1 MGRIINMSDYIKE
14 VNTARRE
21 METNPN
27 AEVDE
32 DLFEEVDED
41 LFEEDED
48 VEILTMGELSDIDEY
63 LRNIEEGC
71 MKLREVLGLDGET
84 FNNWG

>member
-14 VNTARRE
+14 VNTAKRE

-27 AEVDE
+27 A
-32 DLFEEVDED
+32 EVDED

-84 FNNWG
+84 FNNGG

>member
-14 VNTARRE
+14 VNTAKRE

-27 AEVDE
+27 VEIDE
-32 DLFEEVDED
+32 DL
-41 LFEEDED
+41 LEEDED

-63 LRNIEEGC
+63 LRNVEEGC

-84 FNNWG
+84 FNNGY

>member
-1 MGRIINMSDYIKE
+1 MGHIISMSDYIKE
-14 VNTARRE
+14 VNTAKRE

-27 AEVDE
+27 AEIDE
-32 DLFEEVDED
+32 DL
-41 LFEEDED
+41 LEEDED

-84 FNNWG
+84 FNNGY

>member
-14 VNTARRE
+14 VNTAKRE
-21 METNPN
+21 IETNPN
-27 AEVDE
+27 VEVDE
-32 DLFEEVDED
+32 DL
-41 LFEEDED
+41 LEEDED

-84 FNNWG
+84 FNNGY

>member
-1 MGRIINMSDYIKE
+1 MGCIINMSGYIKE
-14 VNTARRE
+14 VNTAKRE
-21 METNPN
+21 METNLN
-27 AEVDE
+27 A
-32 DLFEEVDED
+32 EVDED

-84 FNNWG
+84 FNDRY

>member
-14 VNTARRE
+14 INTAKRE

-27 AEVDE
+27 A
-32 DLFEEVDED
+32 EVDED

-84 FNNWG
+84 FNNGD

>member
-14 VNTARRE
+14 VNTAKRE
-21 METNPN
+21 IETNPN
-27 AEVDE
+27 A
-32 DLFEEVDED
+32 EVDED

-84 FNNWG
+84 FNNGD

>member
-14 VNTARRE
+14 VNTAKRE
-21 METNPN
+21 IETNPN
-27 AEVDE
+27 AEIDE
-32 DLFEEVDED
+32 DL
-41 LFEEDED
+41 LEEDED

-84 FNNWG
+84 FNNGD

>member
-1 MGRIINMSDYIKE
+1 MGRILNMSDYVKE
-14 VNTARRE
+14 VNTAKRE
-21 METNPN
+21 METNTS

-32 DLFEEVDED
+32 DL
-41 LFEEDED
+41 LEEDED

-84 FNNWG
+84 FNNRD

>member
-14 VNTARRE
+14 VNTAKRE

-32 DLFEEVDED
+32 G

-63 LRNIEEGC
+63 LRNIIEARIRWGDIQQ
-71 MKLREVLGLDGET
+71 RVLNT
-84 FNNWG
+84 ST

>member
-14 VNTARRE
+14 VNTVKRE

-27 AEVDE
+27 A
-32 DLFEEVDED
+32 EVDED

-84 FNNWG
+84 FNNGD

>member
-14 VNTARRE
+14 VNTAKKE
-21 METNPN
+21 METNPDV
-27 AEVDE
+27 EVDE
-32 DLFEEVDED
+32 S

-84 FNNWG
+84 FNNGD

>member
-14 VNTARRE
+14 VNTVKRE
-21 METNPN
+21 IETNPN
-27 AEVDE
+27 AEIDE
-32 DLFEEVDED
+32 DL
-41 LFEEDED
+41 LEEDED

-84 FNNWG
+84 FNNGD

>member
-27 AEVDE
+27 A
-32 DLFEEVDED
+32 EVDED

-84 FNNWG
+84 FNNWD

>member
-14 VNTARRE
+14 VNTAKRE
-21 METNPN
+21 IETNPN

-32 DLFEEVDED
+32 DL
-41 LFEEDED
+41 LEEDED

-84 FNNWG
+84 FNNGD

>member
-14 VNTARRE
+14 VNTAKRE

-27 AEVDE
+27 T
-32 DLFEEVDED
+32 EVDED

-84 FNNWG
+84 FNNGD

>member
-14 VNTARRE
+14 VNTAKRE

-32 DLFEEVDED
+32 G

-84 FNNWG
+84 FNNGY

>member
-14 VNTARRE
+14 VNTAKRE
-21 METNPN
+21 MEINPN
-27 AEVDE
+27 VEVDE
-32 DLFEEVDED
+32 DL
-41 LFEEDED
+41 LEEDED

-84 FNNWG
+84 FNNGD

>member
-14 VNTARRE
+14 VNTAKRE
-21 METNPN
+21 METNLN
-27 AEVDE
+27 AEIDE
-32 DLFEEVDED
+32 DL
-41 LFEEDED
+41 LEEDED

-84 FNNWG
+84 FNYWD

>member
-14 VNTARRE
+14 VNTAKRE

-27 AEVDE
+27 V
-32 DLFEEVDED
+32 EVDED

-84 FNNWG
+84 FNNGY

>member
-14 VNTARRE
+14 INTAKRE

-27 AEVDE
+27 V
-32 DLFEEVDED
+32 EVDED

-48 VEILTMGELSDIDEY
+48 VEILIMGELSDIDEY

-84 FNNWG
+84 FNNGD

>member
-14 VNTARRE
+14 INIAKRE
-21 METNPN
+21 METNTN
-27 AEVDE
+27 AEIDE
-32 DLFEEVDED
+32 DL
-41 LFEEDED
+41 LEEDED

-84 FNNWG
+84 FNNGD

>member
-14 VNTARRE
+14 VNTAKME

-27 AEVDE
+27 A
-32 DLFEEVDED
+32 EVDED

-63 LRNIEEGC
+63 LRSIEEGC

-84 FNNWG
+84 FNNGD

>member
-1 MGRIINMSDYIKE
+1 MCRIINMSDYIKE
-14 VNTARRE
+14 VNTAKRE

-27 AEVDE
+27 AEIDE
-32 DLFEEVDED
+32 DL
-41 LFEEDED
+41 LEEDED

-84 FNNWG
+84 FNNGY

>member
-14 VNTARRE
+14 VNTAKRE
-21 METNPN
+21 METNLDVE
-27 AEVDE
+27 AYK
-32 DLFEEVDED
+32 D

-63 LRNIEEGC
+63 LRNVEEGC

-84 FNNWG
+84 FNNGY

>member
-14 VNTARRE
+14 VNTAKRE
-21 METNPN
+21 METNPK
-27 AEVDE
+27 A
-32 DLFEEVDED
+32 EVDED

-84 FNNWG
+84 FNYWD

>member
-14 VNTARRE
+14 VNTAKRE

-27 AEVDE
+27 A
-32 DLFEEVDED
+32 EVDED

-63 LRNIEEGC
+63 LRDIEEGC

-84 FNNWG
+84 FNNGD

>member
-14 VNTARRE
+14 VNTAKRE
-21 METNPN
+21 METNLN
-27 AEVDE
+27 AEIDE
-32 DLFEEVDED
+32 DL
-41 LFEEDED
+41 LEEDED

-84 FNNWG
+84 FNNRY

>member
-14 VNTARRE
+14 VNTAKRE
-21 METNPN
+21 METNLN
-27 AEVDE
+27 AEI
-32 DLFEEVDED
+32 DED

-84 FNNWG
+84 FNNGY

>member
-14 VNTARRE
+14 VNTAKME

-27 AEVDE
+27 AEIDE
-32 DLFEEVDED
+32 DL
-41 LFEEDED
+41 LEEDED

-84 FNNWG
+84 FNNGD

>member
-14 VNTARRE
+14 VNTAKRE
-21 METNPN
+21 METN
-27 AEVDE
+27 ADTEIDE
-32 DLFEEVDED
+32 DL
-41 LFEEDED
+41 LEEDED

-84 FNNWG
+84 FNNGD

>member
-14 VNTARRE
+14 VNTAKRE

-27 AEVDE
+27 AEIDE
-32 DLFEEVDED
+32 DL
-41 LFEEDED
+41 LEEDED

-71 MKLREVLGLDGET
+71 IKLREVLGLDGET
-84 FNNWG
+84 FNNGD

>member
-14 VNTARRE
+14 VNTAKRE
-21 METNPN
+21 METNTS

-32 DLFEEVDED
+32 DL
-41 LFEEDED
+41 LEEDED

-84 FNNWG
+84 FNNRD

>member
-32 DLFEEVDED
+32 DLFEE
-41 LFEEDED
+41 DED

-63 LRNIEEGC
+63 LRSVEEGC

-84 FNNWG
+84 FNNGD

>member
-14 VNTARRE
+14 VNTAKKE

-27 AEVDE
+27 A
-32 DLFEEVDED
+32 EVDED

-48 VEILTMGELSDIDEY
+48 VEILTMGELSDIDEH

-84 FNNWG
+84 FNYWD

>member
-14 VNTARRE
+14 VNTAKRE

-27 AEVDE
+27 TEI
-32 DLFEEVDED
+32 DED

-84 FNNWG
+84 FNNGD

>member
-27 AEVDE
+27 A
-32 DLFEEVDED
+32 EVDED

-84 FNNWG
+84 FNNGY

>member
-1 MGRIINMSDYIKE
+1 MSDYIKE
-14 VNTARRE
+14 VNTAKRE

-27 AEVDE
+27 AEIDE
-32 DLFEEVDED
+32 DL
-41 LFEEDED
+41 LEEDED

-84 FNNWG
+84 FNNGD